1 MGSSRPARLVFLVL
15 GVSAIS
21 VLQGTCRQPAAPQPV
36 EIPVVVV
43 ENLELRLR
51 LDGVPVEFAVATND
65 GNQLV
70 LETTDAA
77 REGRIVFANRPP
89 EAGQN
94 LPAEVKAHQSFI
106 EDQEGSGYLGG
117 QELVSPLGTTFY
129 SRGRFL
135 VDGAEIEETVVFGLH
150 PDADRITTMTY
161 RYPAGDDSSERL
173 EEFFGVLAVVGAT
186 D

>member
-1 MGSSRPARLVFLVL
+1 MGPSRPARLVLLVL
-15 GVSAIS
+15 GVSAIA
-21 VLQGTCRQPAAPQPV
+21 VLFGTCRQPASPEVAESPA
-36 EIPVVVV
+36 VVV
-43 ENLELRLR
+43 ENPELRLR
-51 LDGVPVEFAVATND
+51 LDGVPAEFAVAVND

-70 LETTDAA
+70 LVTADAA
-77 REGRIVFANRPP
+77 RKGRVVFANRPP

-94 LPAEVKAHQSFI
+94 LPAEVKAHQIFI
-106 EDQEGSGYLGG
+106 EDQEGSGYFGG

-129 SRGRFL
+129 SRGRYL

-173 EEFFGVLAVVGAT
+173 EGFFGVLAVVGAT